1 MSGLQPFSMPTPG
14 SVVSLSVTTTT
25 GSSVI
30 DGTGT
35 QVMFMNAGSTGCYVA
50 VGSLTVEATVN
61 DIFIPGNT
69 MRVFTVA
76 GGTLYFAAV
85 TSSGTTT
92 LLCASGSGA

>member
-1 MSGLQPFSMPTPG
+1 MNVLPFSMPAPG
-14 SVVSLSVTTTT
+14 SVTSLSITTTT
-25 GSSVI
+25 GRSIV
-30 DGTGT
+30 DGTGG

-50 VGSLTVEATVN
+50 VGDITVEATVN

-76 GGTLYFAAV
+76 GGTLYFAAI
-85 TSSGTTT
+85 TSTGTTT